1 MKKIGVYLLS
11 AAMFLSV
18 IFGGN
23 AGISVYADTQEMQD
37 GMVTLSVETTDT
49 TDTTGMEIG
58 DEVTIDINVPQ
69 QMSDSKPMSVSE
81 ITGIFSYDEEVFEE
95 IKIGNIEPA
104 DGLDKGY
111 SNGRLT
117 FTSNSTNNNPT
128 TVSGTVAS
136 VTLKVKK
143 ATDTTTFSYK
153 EIEISAADTTYQN
166 GKDEVEV
173 TNSKKDSR
181 TFEFDMATTAT
192 VHDKAILTVPVKI
205 EQNTGFSALGITV
218 EYGSGLIYKSVDLSS
233 EMKAYVDCKE
243 YSNVSTGKLTIA
255 IAALKDIKLVG
266 TDLLYLNF
274 EATPDSLDITADIKV
289 TVTQVENQS
298 LVSMNGANKSKTCTV
313 SFEEELKLGD
323 VNGDGNINL
332 IDASYV
338 LQSYNGVR
346 DLTSDQ
352 IERAD
357 VNGSDTVTLVDAFRI
372 MKYYN
377 GAIKSFQ

>member
-37 GMVTLSVETTDT
+37 GMVTLSVGT

-58 DEVTIDINVPQ
+58 DEVTIDINVSQ
-69 QMSDSKPMSVSE
+69 QMSDSKQMSVSK

-153 EIEISAADTTYQN
+153 EIEISAAADTTYQN

-377 GAIKSFQ
+377 GAIKSF

>member
-1 MKKIGVYLLS
+1 MKKLGVYLLS

-37 GMVTLSVETTDT
+37 GMVTLSVGT

-58 DEVTIDINVPQ
+58 DEVTININVSQ
-69 QMSDSKPMSVSE
+69 QMSDSKPMSVSK

-377 GAIKSFQ
+377 GAIKSF